1 MKENLI
7 LMARGV
13 SREYGGRGNRYT
25 AVRSVSLDVERGEFV
40 AIMGRSGCGKST
52 LLHLIGGIER
62 PTDGEVEIAGT
73 PLTGLG
79 ERALAKVRRRH
90 IGIVFQ
96 FFNLINN
103 LSAADNIDLPALV
116 AGKPKAEVKRRRE
129 ELLTALEIPDIGRQ
143 LPSQLSGGQ
152 RQRVAIARAL
162 INEPTLL
169 LADEPTGALDQSSGE
184 SVLALLRQVNR
195 QSGQTIILVTHDPKI
210 GAQADR
216 LLQMRDGQIVSES
229 RPDPAA
235 ADLLANRLL
244 GIGEA
249 Q

>member
-7 LMARGV
+7 LSTQGV
-13 SREYGGRGNRYT
+13 SREYGGRGNRFT
-25 AVRSVSLDVERGEFV
+25 AVRNVSLDVERGEFV

-52 LLHLIGGIER
+52 LLNLIGGIER
-62 PTDGEVEIAGT
+62 PTGGEVHIAGT
-73 PLTGLG
+73 RLTGLG
-79 ERALAKVRRRH
+79 ERALAKMRRRH

-96 FFNLINN
+96 FFNLIHN

-116 AGKPKAEVKRRRE
+116 AGMPKTAVRRRRD
-129 ELLTALEIPDIGRQ
+129 ELLAALDITDVGRQ
-143 LPSQLSGGQ
+143 FPGQLSGGQ

-195 QSGQTIILVTHDPKI
+195 ESGQTIILVTHDPKI

-216 LLQMRDGQIVSES
+216 LLQMRDGEIVGES
-229 RPDPAA
+229 KPDPAA

-244 GIGEA
+244 GSGEA